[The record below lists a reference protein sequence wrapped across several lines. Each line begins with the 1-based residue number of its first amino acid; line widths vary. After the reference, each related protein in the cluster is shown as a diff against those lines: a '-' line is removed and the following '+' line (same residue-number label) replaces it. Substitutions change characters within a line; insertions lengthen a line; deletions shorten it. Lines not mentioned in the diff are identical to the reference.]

1 MERRDFLSKLGMAT
15 VSYTLVSGKVF
26 GESDYFHFEKI
37 EVPSPIVGEDLFQYI
52 QRQKGSF
59 DVTLYRQLLGAAN
72 EFKEGDEI
80 AGIAAA
86 SDEDR
91 LKARMLLAETTLDNI
106 RKHSVFTD
114 EQSEFIEQST
124 RSFQETESGKAVG
137 KLRMREFKELLLSS
151 NETEIKTL
159 LPY

>member
-1 MERRDFLSKLGMAT
+1 MERRDFISKLGMAT

-26 GESDYFHFEKI
+26 GESESFLFEKI
-37 EVPSPIVGEDLFQYI
+37 EVPSPLVGEDLFQYI

-59 DVTLYRQLLGAAN
+59 DITLYRQLLGAAN

-86 SDEDR
+86 SEADR
-91 LKARMLLAETTLDNI
+91 HNAQNLLSETTLDNI

-114 EQSEFIEQST
+114 EQSEFICG
-124 RSFQETESGKAVG
+124 FKV
-137 KLRMREFKELLLSS
+137 LRE
-151 NETEIKTL
+151 
-159 LPY
+159 P

>member
-72 EFKEGDEI
+72 DKFTHSKLHTRGDHKLFWLILLEHQPLHTHI
-80 AGIAAA
+80 VFSMAPISQGI
-86 SDEDR
+86 DI
-91 LKARMLLAETTLDNI
+91 T
-106 RKHSVFTD
+106 HV
-114 EQSEFIEQST
+114 
-124 RSFQETESGKAVG
+124 
-137 KLRMREFKELLLSS
+137 
-151 NETEIKTL
+151 KTL
-159 LPY
+159 LKALCNVG